1 MGLPENEALGPLL
14 LEQLVQ
20 GPLRTGENVGWQRGA
35 GLPRAAPIQLGDLEH
50 SAAETDISVK
60 RLQDTVPHDSADFAP
75 KDESE
80 FISYFEPHL

>member
-35 GLPRAAPIQLGDLEH
+35 GLPRAAPVQLGDLEH
-50 SAAETDISVK
+50 SAAQTAISVK
-60 RLQDTVPHDSADFAP
+60 GLQDTVPHDSADFVP
-75 KDESE
+75 KHESE
-80 FISYFEPHL
+80 FIPDFESHL